1 MSVLAATDVVEVFAL
16 PYWLEMAAVTFGALS
31 GALHATRKGLDL
43 VGVFTL
49 ALVTGVGG
57 GIVRDVLL
65 QSGVPVFLRSPAYL
79 GSAVLAAVVAVV
91 LARYVGHLVPALGIV
106 DTLLIGAWV
115 VLGAE
120 RALSV
125 DLSLTAAALMGVLTA
140 VGGGLVRDLLV
151 GDVPTVLLPGEW
163 YASAAIAAAAVYV
176 LIIGAGGSVDGARA
190 VAIVVAA
197 GLRAASLH
205 WRWRTPTVYDVW
217 GDLEERV
224 TRGLSSV
231 RDARPDQV

>member
-1 MSVLAATDVVEVFAL
+1 MNALAATDVVEVFAL

-91 LARYVGHLVPALGIV
+91 LARYVRHLVPVIGIV

-151 GDVPTVLLPGEW
+151 GDVPTVLLPGAVVRLGRRSRPP
-163 YASAAIAAAAVYV
+163 AS
-176 LIIGAGGSVDGARA
+176 
-190 VAIVVAA
+190 
-197 GLRAASLH
+197 
-205 WRWRTPTVYDVW
+205 TC
-217 GDLEERV
+217 
-224 TRGLSSV
+224 
-231 RDARPDQV
+231 

>member
-1 MSVLAATDVVEVFAL
+1 MNLLATTEVVEVFAL

-43 VGVFTL
+43 VGVFAL
-49 ALVTGVGG
+49 ALMTGVGG
-57 GIVRDVLL
+57 GMVRDVLL

-79 GSAVLAAVVAVV
+79 GSAVLAALVAMVAARLVRQAAPV
-91 LARYVGHLVPALGIV
+91 LGVV

-120 RALSV
+120 RALSI
-125 DLSLTAAALMGVLTA
+125 DLSLTAAALLGVLTA

-163 YASAAIAAAAVYV
+163 YASAAIGAAGVYV
-176 LIIGAGGSVDGARA
+176 LIIGVGGSIDGARA
-190 VAIVVAA
+190 AAIVVAA
-197 GLRAASLH
+197 GLRAASLQ
-205 WRWRTPTVYDVW
+205 WQWRTPTAYDVW
-217 GDLEERV
+217 SDLEARV
-224 TRGLSSV
+224 TRGLAATREA
-231 RDARPDQV
+231 RDRS